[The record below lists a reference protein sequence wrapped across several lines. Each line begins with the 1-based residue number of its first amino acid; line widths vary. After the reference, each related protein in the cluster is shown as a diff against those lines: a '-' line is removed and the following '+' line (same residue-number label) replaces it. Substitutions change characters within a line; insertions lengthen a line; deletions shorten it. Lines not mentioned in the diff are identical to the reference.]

1 MVNKNLN
8 SNCASMEY
16 LLKHLNL
23 EDVILK
29 LGASKDNF
37 HDNDNHN
44 EEYIP
49 NKSIEKL
56 KYEINEDRVDYSSD
70 ENN

>member
-1 MVNKNLN
+1 MVNNNLN

-23 EDVILK
+23 EDVILN
-29 LGASKDNF
+29 LGASKENYI
-37 HDNDNHN
+37 DNDYHK
-44 EEYIP
+44 EENVP
-49 NKSIEKL
+49 NKPIEKL
-56 KYEINEDRVDYSSD
+56 KYEINDDRVDYSSD